1 MNDKL
6 KSLEKSGKDA
16 LKEGR
21 ENASSEFK
29 NFVSDIEELV
39 KSSASLTGDELEKAK
54 QKIGDRISQAKSS
67 FDDVKET
74 IVERCKKTASVT
86 DDYVHE
92 QPWTAIGAGA
102 AIGLFVGFLLARR
115 D

>member
-1 MNDKL
+1 MTDKA
-6 KSLEKSGKDA
+6 KSLEKSAKDT
-16 LKEGR
+16 LDEGR
-21 ENASSEFK
+21 SGVSGEFK
-29 NFVSDIEELV
+29 SFVSDIEDLV

-54 QKIGDRISQAKSS
+54 QKIGDRINQAKSS
-67 FDDVKET
+67 FEDVKES
-74 IVERCKKTASVT
+74 IVDRAKKTASVT